1 MGDIIR
7 HPGQTERVAVSYNV
21 EADAVGL
28 ENLSI
33 CLALRRA
40 VFVDEQGVDPT
51 IDADGRDDS
60 CTQFLAWV
68 SGVPIGTAR
77 MRVVGSEAKAE
88 RVAVLDDFRGHG
100 VGRVLM
106 DVVEAG
112 ARAQGL
118 RTVVVHAQA
127 AAVPFYERLGY
138 VASGA
143 PFLEA
148 GIEHRA
154 MRKGI

>member
-1 MGDIIR
+1 MPLSNAI
-7 HPGQTERVAVSYNV
+7 

-40 VFVDEQGVDPT
+40 VFVDEQGVALAVDV
-51 IDADGRDDS
+51 DGNDES

-68 SGVPIGTAR
+68 NGVPIGTAR
-77 MRVVGSEAKAE
+77 LREVDAMAKAE

-100 VGRVLM
+100 AGRALM
-106 DVVEAG
+106 NVVEAN

-118 RTVVVHAQA
+118 RTVFVHAQR
-127 AAVPFYERLGY
+127 AAVPFYERIGY
-138 VASGA
+138 VATGA

-148 GIEHRA
+148 GIEHLT
-154 MRKGI
+154 MRKPV